1 MDRFPGQLV
10 LDEKKASHLV
20 FGCKRSVF
28 QSLVAPMIKGVRRF
42 GISGAMAGASLG
54 AEAYSTVGDSWVQGG
69 LFMLKDGQVVY
80 AKPEKYPG
88 DFPVAEEWAAAMRG
102 VGASDELAAG
112 QDAINYEVA
121 LNEWLEARKAKKKSG
136 RGAEGEQPGYG
147 GAPCERDTQ
156 RGAHALLRSFHG
168 APGGGVLARCA
179 GGGLAAQTDGT
190 ETNGGVN
197 EGRKRGKLSRAEA
210 KSGAP
215 AGWAPVPRRSL
226 VAAVVEMTWRGS
238 TAMYRSAS
246 ADRATEEPQRHFG
259 RGGAFKRVEGGRA
272 GPSWSWA
279 A

>member
-1 MDRFPGQLV
+1 VVCQIVAAALLNIDQKLDREGIRLVLIGTSSPAQTKDYLDAWEMDRFPGQLV

-121 LNEWLEARKAKKKSG
+121 LNEWLEARKAKKK
-136 RGAEGEQPGYG
+136 
-147 GAPCERDTQ
+147 
-156 RGAHALLRSFHG
+156 
-168 APGGGVLARCA
+168 A
-179 GGGLAAQTDGT
+179 GGGRKANNLGMAVHLAK
-190 ETNGGVN
+190 EIH
-197 EGRKRGKLSRAEA
+197 KEA
-210 KSGAP
+210 PMHCYAVSTVLLA
-215 AGWAPVPRRSL
+215 VVCSL
-226 VAAVVEMTWRGS
+226 VALAV
-238 TAMYRSAS
+238 A
-246 ADRATEEPQRHFG
+246 
-259 RGGAFKRVEGGRA
+259 
-272 GPSWSWA
+272 
-279 A
+279 

>member
-112 QDAINYEVA
+112 QDAINYE
-121 LNEWLEARKAKKKSG
+121 AKKK
-136 RGAEGEQPGYG
+136 
-147 GAPCERDTQ
+147 
-156 RGAHALLRSFHG
+156 
-168 APGGGVLARCA
+168 A
-179 GGGLAAQTDGT
+179 GGGRKANNLGMAVHLAK
-190 ETNGGVN
+190 EIH
-197 EGRKRGKLSRAEA
+197 KEA
-210 KSGAP
+210 P
-215 AGWAPVPRRSL
+215 IHCY
-226 VAAVVEMTWRGS
+226 AVS
-238 TAMYRSAS
+238 TVS
-246 ADRATEEPQRHFG
+246 
-259 RGGAFKRVEGGRA
+259 
-272 GPSWSWA
+272 
-279 A
+279 